1 MDGPLGQGPNTAPLV
16 VSIQNRKS
24 LAQVVSMCC
33 SLCLLHAKR
42 EAIRVTFL
50 AYLPYPLRCDGNHR
64 YIKLARNI
72 GKIKLEIILFFNK
85 LAVLIPKGREQKIW
99 PKKPKI
105 KVLSKAQNSSFC
117 GVWERW
123 LGQPYHHFFF
133 FFSGGWFSK
142 RNLKWS
148 PKLNSEIKMIICCKA
163 CWRDL
168 IWQWSFSNI
177 GQQVRSLISMLGP
190 SALLPVNLFR
200 CFDLLG

>member
-24 LAQVVSMCC
+24 LAQAVSMCC

-105 KVLSKAQNSSFC
+105 KVLSKAQNSRFC

-133 FFSGGWFSK
+133 FFREADSQKETLNEVPNWTQKLKGLSAVKLAGETWFGSDHFLILASK
-142 RNLKWS
+142 
-148 PKLNSEIKMIICCKA
+148 
-163 CWRDL
+163 
-168 IWQWSFSNI
+168 
-177 GQQVRSLISMLGP
+177 LG
-190 SALLPVNLFR
+190 LWYL
-200 CFDLLG
+200 C